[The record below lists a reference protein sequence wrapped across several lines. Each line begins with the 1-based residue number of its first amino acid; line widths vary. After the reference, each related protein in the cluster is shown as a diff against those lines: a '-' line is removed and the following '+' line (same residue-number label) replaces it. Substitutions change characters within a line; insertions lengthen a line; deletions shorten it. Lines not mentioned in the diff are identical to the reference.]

1 MLASCEAAE
10 CRLLQQQQWQQQ
22 QQQARFEKQT
32 KHAGFM

>member
-1 MLASCEAAE
+1 MLALCEAAE

-22 QQQARFEKQT
+22 QARFKKQT